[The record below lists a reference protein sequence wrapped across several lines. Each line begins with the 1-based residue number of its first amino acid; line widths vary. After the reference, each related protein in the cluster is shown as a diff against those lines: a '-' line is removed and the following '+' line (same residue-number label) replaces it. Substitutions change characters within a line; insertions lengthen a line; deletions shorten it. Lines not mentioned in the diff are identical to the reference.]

1 MVCIFAREITDSL
14 TSLVKK
20 VDKIVGENKD
30 KKMAAFV
37 VLLSEDP
44 DTAETKLKEF
54 AKKHKIKN
62 VPLTIFEG
70 IAGPEDYKV
79 SKDAAVTVLIW
90 KGQTIKANHAF
101 AKGKL
106 KKAGVKAVI
115 KDTSKILD

>member
-1 MVCIFAREITDSL
+1 MVCIFAREITGNL
-14 TSLVKK
+14 ASLVKK
-20 VDKIVGENKD
+20 VDKAVGENKD

-62 VPLTIFEG
+62 VPLTIYEG
-70 IAGPEDYKV
+70 IAGPEVYKV
-79 SKDAAVTVLIW
+79 SKDADVTALLW
-90 KGQTIKANHAF
+90 LGQTIKANHAF

-106 KKAGVKAVI
+106 KKAGVKAI
-115 KDTSKILD
+115 MKDTSKILE